1 MIIKNKLQIITS
13 IFWICISSI
22 LMGIGVYAILSPQ
35 LSFNVGIKFTPDI
48 ICRVELAYDN
58 ILGNGSNGTIDENEY
73 VTIFDNKNGS
83 VNVDY
88 ITYVDGE
95 SLQFD
100 ANAIGLGKTIN
111 LRVTN
116 YTSSHTILA
125 WIESPLFT
133 GTPVDEH
140 TGLFYEPLIVR
151 NGEDSSQ
158 IFKNISLPS
167 TTSQNT
173 TIKISM
179 KKIVEVEHD
188 LANTTVLINHSDS
201 ILQTDYNKYNYIN
214 ADEKFNATY
223 TPDAGYNA
231 PEKLKV
237 FIKNSN
243 GELSQLP
250 ESSYTYT
257 VTDNVGHLEVS
268 AEVVNGTNENVKIV
282 VVSAKV
288 YKISESFIGVTVEYN
303 QTSYTSGFYFPD
315 MGNLQATITANSNY
329 KLPDAIEVER
339 DGTKLN
345 SGIDYTYTKTNDEIA
360 TLIIESTSVTKDIR
374 IYIWGVSQSYTVF
387 TYTSE
392 TGPVYDNS
400 NTSNRYVHYIE
411 MGEYPQRYAGT
422 TTEISATQQGTY
434 YVDNNDGSKKYALK
448 EGKYYLVEPVRW
460 IVIGVTNGVYSGG
473 QHVLFTTVNK
483 TNGLWLYDEATN
495 TFKYRTT
502 TSGEW
507 QTASE
512 VLVLSEYGLLRSTY
526 KKIDYDAPPYYN
538 HFYGSDINKVLNT
551 NANSLYKT
559 MFTDN
564 QKTKI
569 IPKTMA
575 ITSYYKGLNSD
586 DYNDVEYNL
595 FLLGSTRNYNGGYI
609 NSGTDSYNL
618 GIYFVPLNNSS
629 NLDNLRARETAY
641 SSVGTENIFKN
652 YLECVWWLRSSLSAR
667 NYQALAVSDGFQHF
681 GNVSNSNHALRPA
694 FVLNLA

>member
-1 MIIKNKLQIITS
+1 
-13 IFWICISSI
+13 
-22 LMGIGVYAILSPQ
+22 MGIGVYAILSPQ

-88 ITYVDGE
+88 ITYVDSE

-257 VTDNVGHLEVS
+257 VTDNIGHLEVS

-345 SGIDYTYTKTNDEIA
+345 SGIDYTYTKTNDELA
-360 TLIIESTSVTKDIR
+360 SLIIESTSVTKDIR

-387 TYTSE
+387 TYTSG
-392 TGPVYDNS
+392 TGPVYDNDNES
-400 NTSNRYVHYIE
+400 DRYVHYIE

-422 TTEISATQQGTY
+422 TSTISATQQGTY
-434 YVDNNDGSKKYALK
+434 YVDNKDGSKKYALK
-448 EGKYYLVEPVRW
+448 GSNYYLVEPVRW

-473 QHVLFTTVNK
+473 QHVLFTTGNQAE
-483 TNGLWLYDEATN
+483 NESSSSGLWLYDEATN

-507 QTASE
+507 KNASE
-512 VLVLSEYGLLRSTY
+512 VLVLSEYSLLRSTY
-526 KKIDYDAPPYYN
+526 KASGYDVAPYYN
-538 HFYGSDINKVLNT
+538 HFSKSDINKVLNDEN
-551 NANSLYKT
+551 NANSLYNT

-564 QKTKI
+564 QRTKI
-569 IPKTMA
+569 IPKTME
-575 ITSYYKGLNSD
+575 ITSYYNGTSSVGQNGLNSTD
-586 DYNDVEYNL
+586 HNTTSYKM
-595 FLLGSTRNYNGGYI
+595 FLLGSNINYNV
-609 NSGTDSYNL
+609 NSWVENATDSYSL
-618 GIYFVPLNNSS
+618 GTYFKPSTETTES
-629 NLDNLRARETAY
+629 NRVTKETAY
-641 SSVGTENIFKN
+641 SSGGTQNSPDSYSA
-652 YLECVWWLRSSLSAR
+652 YLWWLRS
-667 NYQALAVSDGFQHF
+667 
-681 GNVSNSNHALRPA
+681 GNVTGNYHGIYVYSTGIVHTYNVYDSHALRPA
-694 FVLNLA
+694 FVLDLA